1 LANTESTHNQS
12 SFELK
17 TVLETSRMLVESRDA
32 TFIANN
38 VLLII
43 MGRLLVTKAAIFT
56 HSSSKEC
63 YTLTKQKGI
72 GGLDI
77 DKKYSIQADFKN
89 KGFTTANKVQT
100 DIPDLSEKSKNTYFF
115 NLRTS
120 NHHHGYLVLGPK
132 ASGKDFT
139 PDELN
144 FVEGLCI
151 ISTAAL
157 VNSELFSELQQTY
170 RNLDRRIHELNTL
183 FDLSKE
189 FNVLVDRTQ
198 ITRIFKL
205 TLLGQLFIR
214 TFFLIYDT
222 DDNPEMLASSG
233 LQNVPGQKQ
242 INDLYNSCNKDIL
255 IIEDEKCDEHP
266 WLKENNIAAL
276 ISVSNQNEKAALIGV
291 GKRVNGISF
300 NDNDINFLKSLAN
313 LAVISIQKTYFLE
326 ERIDKERMEEE
337 LSIAKSIQ
345 EGLMPDPIPGIP
357 GVDLAAKTISSREVG
372 GDYFDIA
379 ETPDGN
385 SILSIADVTGK
396 GVPAA
401 LLMAN
406 LQSMLHVLLPV
417 DIPLS
422 EATYR
427 MNKIIFDNTPSDK
440 FITFFWAKYAHEHK
454 ILNYVNAGHNPP
466 LLLRKNKNEF
476 EELRDGGLLLGAMD
490 SIMPY
495 KEKDIQL
502 NPGDILVCYTDGVDE
517 AMSPEEE
524 EFTVKRLKKSILKNR
539 HKASQQILDCIVAEI
554 SEHSHGKF
562 SDDVTLLIL
571 TACE

>member
-1 LANTESTHNQS
+1 
-12 SFELK
+12 
-17 TVLETSRMLVESRDA
+17 MLVESRDSA
-32 TFIANN
+32 FIANN

-43 MGRLLVTKAAIFT
+43 MGRLLVTKAALFT
-56 HSSSKEC
+56 HSSSKGC
-63 YTLTKQKGI
+63 YTLTKQKGLS
-72 GGLDI
+72 GLEPGAE
-77 DKKYSIQADFKN
+77 YSIKADSESE
-89 KGFTTANKVQT
+89 GYSTADKVLT
-100 DIPDLSEKSKNTYFF
+100 DIPVLEKNKCNTYFF

-120 NHHHGYLVLGPK
+120 NHHHGYLLLGPK
-132 ASGKDFT
+132 ASGEEFT
-139 PDELN
+139 PDELK

-157 VNSELFSELQQTY
+157 VNSELFSELQETY

-183 FDLSKE
+183 FELSKE
-189 FNVLVDRTQ
+189 FNLLVNRDQ

-222 DDNPEMLASSG
+222 GKSTDLLASSG
-233 LQNVPGQKQ
+233 LRSVPGQKQ
-242 INDLYNSCNKDIL
+242 IDDLYNSCNKDVLVID
-255 IIEDEKCDEHP
+255 EEKCEEHP
-266 WLKENNIAAL
+266 WLKENEIAAL

-300 NDNDINFLKSLAN
+300 NENDINFLKSLAN

-345 EGLMPDPIPGIP
+345 QGLMPDPIPEIP

-379 ETPDGN
+379 KTPDSN
-385 SILSIADVTGK
+385 SILCIADVTGK

-406 LQSMLHVLLPV
+406 LQSMLHVLLPI
-417 DIPLS
+417 DITLS

-440 FITFFWAKYAHEHK
+440 FITFFWAKYIHEHK

-466 LLLRKNKNEF
+466 LLLRKGKGEF

-495 KEKDIQL
+495 SEKDIQL

-517 AMSPEEE
+517 AMNPEEE
-524 EFTVKRLKKSILKNR
+524 EFTVKRLKESIIQNR
-539 HKASQQILDCIVAEI
+539 DKTSQQILDSIVQEI
-554 SEHSHGKF
+554 TEHSCGNF
-562 SDDVTLLIL
+562 SDDVTLLVL
-571 TACE
+571 TACG

>member
-1 LANTESTHNQS
+1 
-12 SFELK
+12 
-17 TVLETSRMLVESRDA
+17 MLVESRDA
-32 TFIANN
+32 AFIANN

-56 HSSSKEC
+56 HSPSEEY

-72 GGLDI
+72 SGLDATAE
-77 DKKYSIQADFKN
+77 YSIQTDCAN
-89 KGFTTANKVQT
+89 EGYTTANKIQT
-100 DIPDLSEKSKNTYFF
+100 NIPILPENKRKTYFF

-120 NHHHGYLVLGPK
+120 NHHHGYLILGPK
-132 ASGKDFT
+132 ASGKEFT
-139 PDELN
+139 QDELK

-183 FDLSKE
+183 FELSKE
-189 FNVLVDRTQ
+189 FNLLVDRDQ
-198 ITRIFKL
+198 IARIFKL

-214 TFFLIYDT
+214 TFFLIYETEDG
-222 DDNPEMLASSG
+222 PGLLASSG
-233 LQNVPGQKQ
+233 LRSVPVQKQ
-242 INDLYNSCNKDIL
+242 IDDLYNSCNKDIL
-255 IIEDEKCDEHP
+255 IIEEEKCEEHP
-266 WLKENNIAAL
+266 WLKENGIAAL

-300 NDNDINFLKSLAN
+300 NENDINFLKSLAN

-345 EGLMPDPIPGIP
+345 EGLMPDPIPKIP

-385 SILSIADVTGK
+385 SILCIADVTGK

-417 DIPLS
+417 DISLS

-440 FITFFWAKYAHEHK
+440 FITFFWAKYIHEHK
-454 ILNYVNAGHNPP
+454 ILNYVNAGHSPP
-466 LLLRKNKNEF
+466 LLLRKDKNEF

-502 NPGDILVCYTDGVDE
+502 NPGDLLVCYTDGVDE

-524 EFTVKRLKKSILKNR
+524 EFTVKRLKETILQNR
-539 HKASQQILDCIVAEI
+539 HKTSQQILNSIVREI
-554 SEHSHGKF
+554 SEHSHDKF

>member
-1 LANTESTHNQS
+1 LANAENNHDQST
-12 SFELK
+12 FELK
-17 TVLETSRMLVESRDA
+17 TVLETSRMLVESRDSA
-32 TFIANN
+32 FIANN

-43 MGRLLVTKAAIFT
+43 MGRLLVTKAAILT
-56 HSSSKEC
+56 HSDSNGR

-72 GGLDI
+72 SELNPGAE
-77 DKKYSIQADFKN
+77 YSIQADCD
-89 KGFTTANKVQT
+89 GEGYITADNVQT
-100 DIPDLSEKSKNTYFF
+100 DLPIPKESKKNTYFF

-132 ASGKDFT
+132 ASGKEFT
-139 PDELN
+139 PDELK
-144 FVEGLCI
+144 FAEGLCI

-183 FDLSKE
+183 FELSKE
-189 FNVLVDRTQ
+189 FNLLVNRDQ
-198 ITRIFKL
+198 IARIFKL

-222 DDNPEMLASSG
+222 EKGPDMMASSG
-233 LQNVPGQKQ
+233 LRSVPGQRQ

-255 IIEDEKCDEHP
+255 IIEEEKCEEHP
-266 WLKENNIAAL
+266 WLKENEIAAL

-300 NDNDINFLKSLAN
+300 NENDINFLKSLAN

-345 EGLMPDPIPGIP
+345 EGLMPDPIPLIP

-385 SILSIADVTGK
+385 SILCIADVTGK

-417 DIPLS
+417 DISLS

-440 FITFFWAKYAHEHK
+440 FITFFWAKYIHEHK

-466 LLLRKNKNEF
+466 LLLRKEKNEF
-476 EELRDGGLLLGAMD
+476 EDLREGGLLLGAMD

-495 KEKDIQL
+495 SEKDIQL

-524 EFTVKRLKKSILKNR
+524 VFTVKRLKETVLENRDKS
-539 HKASQQILDCIVAEI
+539 SQQILDSIVMKI
-554 SEHSHGKF
+554 TEHSCGKF

>member
-1 LANTESTHNQS
+1 
-12 SFELK
+12 
-17 TVLETSRMLVESRDA
+17 MLVESRDSA
-32 TFIANN
+32 FIANN

-43 MGRLLVTKAAIFT
+43 MGRLLVTKAAILT
-56 HSSSKEC
+56 HSDSNGR

-72 GGLDI
+72 SELNPGAE
-77 DKKYSIQADFKN
+77 YSIQADCD
-89 KGFTTANKVQT
+89 GEGYITADNVQT
-100 DIPDLSEKSKNTYFF
+100 DLPIPKESKKNTYFF

-132 ASGKDFT
+132 ASGKEFT
-139 PDELN
+139 PDELK
-144 FVEGLCI
+144 FAEGLCI

-183 FDLSKE
+183 FELSKE
-189 FNVLVDRTQ
+189 FNLLVNRDQ
-198 ITRIFKL
+198 IARIFKL

-222 DDNPEMLASSG
+222 EKGPDMMASSG
-233 LQNVPGQKQ
+233 LRSVPGQRQ

-255 IIEDEKCDEHP
+255 IIEEEKCEEHP
-266 WLKENNIAAL
+266 WLKENEIAAL

-300 NDNDINFLKSLAN
+300 NENDINFLKSLAN

-345 EGLMPDPIPGIP
+345 EGLMPDPIPLIP

-385 SILSIADVTGK
+385 SILCIADVTGK

-417 DIPLS
+417 DISLS

-440 FITFFWAKYAHEHK
+440 FITFFWAKYIHEHK

-466 LLLRKNKNEF
+466 LLLRKEKNEF
-476 EELRDGGLLLGAMD
+476 EDLREGGLLLGAMD

-495 KEKDIQL
+495 SEKDIQL

-524 EFTVKRLKKSILKNR
+524 VFTVKRLKETVLENRDKS
-539 HKASQQILDCIVAEI
+539 SQQILDSIVMKI
-554 SEHSHGKF
+554 TEHSCGKF

>member
-1 LANTESTHNQS
+1 
-12 SFELK
+12 
-17 TVLETSRMLVESRDA
+17 MLVESRDA
-32 TFIANN
+32 AFIANN

-56 HSSSKEC
+56 YSSSKEC

-72 GGLDI
+72 SSLDANAEYFI
-77 DKKYSIQADFKN
+77 DADCEN
-89 KGFTTANKVQT
+89 KGYTTADKVQT
-100 DIPDLSEKSKNTYFF
+100 NISIPSRNKKNYYFF

-132 ASGKDFT
+132 ASGTKFT
-139 PDELN
+139 QDELN

-183 FDLSKE
+183 FELSKE
-189 FNVLVDRTQ
+189 FNLLVDRNQ

-222 DDNPEMLASSG
+222 EGGPDMLASSG
-233 LQNVPGQKQ
+233 LKGLPNQNQ
-242 INDLYNSCNKDIL
+242 IDNLYNSCNSDIL
-255 IIEDEKCDEHP
+255 IIEEEKCEQHP
-266 WLKENNIAAL
+266 WLKENGIAAL

-300 NDNDINFLKSLAN
+300 NENDINFLKSLAN

-345 EGLMPDPIPGIP
+345 EGLMPDPIPKIP

-379 ETPDGN
+379 RTPDGN
-385 SILSIADVTGK
+385 SILCIADVTGK

-417 DIPLS
+417 DISLS
-422 EATYR
+422 EATFR

-440 FITFFWAKYAHEHK
+440 FITFFWTKYVHEHK

-466 LLLRKNKNEF
+466 LLLRKEKDDY

-495 KEKDIQL
+495 SEKDVQL

-524 EFTVKRLKKSILKNR
+524 EFTVKRLKETILKNR
-539 HKASQQILDCIVAEI
+539 EKTSQQILDSIVQEI
-554 SEHSHGKF
+554 SEHSYGKF

>member
-1 LANTESTHNQS
+1 
-12 SFELK
+12 
-17 TVLETSRMLVESRDA
+17 MLVESRDA
-32 TFIANN
+32 AFIANN

-56 HSSSKEC
+56 YSSSKEC

-72 GGLDI
+72 SSLDANAEYFI
-77 DKKYSIQADFKN
+77 DADCEN
-89 KGFTTANKVQT
+89 KGYTTADKVQT
-100 DIPDLSEKSKNTYFF
+100 NISIPSRNKKNYYFF

-132 ASGKDFT
+132 ASGTKFT
-139 PDELN
+139 QDELN

-183 FDLSKE
+183 FELSKE
-189 FNVLVDRTQ
+189 FNLLVDRNQ

-222 DDNPEMLASSG
+222 EGGPDMLASSG
-233 LQNVPGQKQ
+233 LKGLPNQKQ
-242 INDLYNSCNKDIL
+242 IDNLYNSCNSDIL
-255 IIEDEKCDEHP
+255 IIEEEKCEQHP
-266 WLKENNIAAL
+266 WLKENGIAAL

-300 NDNDINFLKSLAN
+300 NENDINFLKSLAN

-345 EGLMPDPIPGIP
+345 EGLMPDPIPKIP

-379 ETPDGN
+379 RTPDGN
-385 SILSIADVTGK
+385 SILCIADVTGK

-417 DIPLS
+417 DISLS
-422 EATYR
+422 EATFR

-440 FITFFWAKYAHEHK
+440 FITFFWTKYVHEHK

-466 LLLRKNKNEF
+466 LLLRKEKDDY

-495 KEKDIQL
+495 SEKDVQL

-524 EFTVKRLKKSILKNR
+524 EFTVKRLKETILKNR
-539 HKASQQILDCIVAEI
+539 EKTSQQILDSIVQEI
-554 SEHSHGKF
+554 SEHSYGKF

>member
-1 LANTESTHNQS
+1 
-12 SFELK
+12 
-17 TVLETSRMLVESRDA
+17 MLVESRDSE
-32 TFIANN
+32 FIANN

-56 HSSSKEC
+56 HSSSEGY

-72 GGLDI
+72 SGLDANTE
-77 DKKYSIQADFKN
+77 YSIKAEESE
-89 KGFTTANKVQT
+89 GYTTADKVQT
-100 DIPDLSEKSKNTYFF
+100 DIPVSSQNKDKTYFF

-120 NHHHGYLVLGPK
+120 NHHHGYLLLGPK
-132 ASGKDFT
+132 ASGKKFV
-139 PDELN
+139 PDELK

-157 VNSELFSELQQTY
+157 VNSELISELQQTY

-183 FDLSKE
+183 FEISKE
-189 FNVLVDRTQ
+189 FNLLVNREQ

-214 TFFLIYDT
+214 TFFLIYDSE
-222 DDNPEMLASSG
+222 NEPELLASSG
-233 LQNVPGQKQ
+233 LRSAPRQKQ
-242 INDLYNSCNKDIL
+242 INDLYSSCNKDVFV
-255 IIEDEKCDEHP
+255 IENETCENHP
-266 WLKENNIAAL
+266 WLKENGIAAL

-291 GKRVNGISF
+291 GKRVNGIPF
-300 NDNDINFLKSLAN
+300 NENDINFLKSLAN

-337 LSIAKSIQ
+337 LFIAKSIQ
-345 EGLMPDPIPGIP
+345 EGLMPDPIPDIP

-385 SILSIADVTGK
+385 SILCIADVTGK

-417 DIPLS
+417 DISLS

-440 FITFFWAKYAHEHK
+440 FITFFWAKYVHEHK

-466 LLLRKNKNEF
+466 LLLRKDKDDF
-476 EELRDGGLLLGAMD
+476 EELREGGLLLGALD

-495 KEKDIQL
+495 SEQDVQL
-502 NPGDILVCYTDGVDE
+502 NPGDILICYTDGVDE

-524 EFTVKRLKKSILKNR
+524 EFSVKRLKETVLQNR
-539 HKASQQILDCIVAEI
+539 HKTSQLILNSIVDRI
-554 SEHSHGKF
+554 QEHSCGKF
-562 SDDVTLLIL
+562 SDDVTLLVL

>member
-1 LANTESTHNQS
+1 
-12 SFELK
+12 
-17 TVLETSRMLVESRDA
+17 MLVESRDSA
-32 TFIANN
+32 FIANN

-43 MGRLLVTKAAIFT
+43 MGRLLVTKAAILT
-56 HSSSKEC
+56 HSDSNGR

-72 GGLDI
+72 SELNPGAE
-77 DKKYSIQADFKN
+77 YSIQADYD
-89 KGFTTANKVQT
+89 GEGYITADNVQT
-100 DIPDLSEKSKNTYFF
+100 DLPIPKESKKNTYFF

-132 ASGKDFT
+132 ASGKEFT
-139 PDELN
+139 PDELK
-144 FVEGLCI
+144 FAEGLCI

-183 FDLSKE
+183 FELSKE
-189 FNVLVDRTQ
+189 FNLLVNRDQ

-222 DDNPEMLASSG
+222 ENGPDMMASSG
-233 LQNVPGQKQ
+233 LRSVPGQRQ

-255 IIEDEKCDEHP
+255 IIEEEKCEEHP
-266 WLKENNIAAL
+266 WLKENEIAAL

-300 NDNDINFLKSLAN
+300 NENDINFLKSLAN

-345 EGLMPDPIPGIP
+345 EGLMPDPIPVIP

-385 SILSIADVTGK
+385 SILCIADVTGK

-417 DIPLS
+417 DISLS

-440 FITFFWAKYAHEHK
+440 FITFFWAKYIHEHK

-466 LLLRKNKNEF
+466 LLLRKEKNEF
-476 EELRDGGLLLGAMD
+476 EDLREGGLLLGAMD

-495 KEKDIQL
+495 SEKDIQL

-524 EFTVKRLKKSILKNR
+524 VFTVKRLKETVLENRDKS
-539 HKASQQILDCIVAEI
+539 SQQILDSIVMKI
-554 SEHSHGKF
+554 TEHSCGKF

-571 TACE
+571 TAVE